1 MGKYFTTSE
10 DISEIVNRKFQET
23 GLSGYGVNLKTLSV
37 KKAKEVV
44 KVSKASAATEFIAK
58 KDDMIQLFIYEE
70 VFDRLPDEVK
80 DMLVEMALSNVSYDI
95 DKDKLNV
102 DTNPF
107 NQIFSMRKKYGN
119 VILDNLELSSMLILQ
134 VEEEERERKQAE
146 REAKKA
152 KKNN

>member
-1 MGKYFTTSE
+1 MGKYFTTSD
-10 DISEIVNRKFQET
+10 DIAEIVNRKFQET

-37 KKAKEVV
+37 KKAKEVI
-44 KVSKASAATEFIAK
+44 KISKASAATEFIVK
-58 KDDMIQLFIYEE
+58 KDDMVQLFIYEE

-80 DMLVEMALSNVSYDI
+80 DMLIEMALSNVSYDV

-119 VILDNLELSSMLILQ
+119 IILDNLELASMLILQ
-134 VEEEERERKQAE
+134 VEEEEKERKQAE

>member
-80 DMLVEMALSNVSYDI
+80 DMLIEMALSNVSYDV

-119 VILDNLELSSMLILQ
+119 VILDNLELASMLILQ
-134 VEEEERERKQAE
+134 VEEEEKERKQAE
-146 REAKKA
+146 RDAKKA

>member
-10 DISEIVNRKFQET
+10 DIAEIVNRKFQET

-80 DMLVEMALSNVSYDI
+80 DMLIEMALSNVSYDV

-119 VILDNLELSSMLILQ
+119 VILDNLELASMLILQ
-134 VEEEERERKQAE
+134 VKEEEKERKQAE

>member
-10 DISEIVNRKFQET
+10 DIAEIVNRKFQET

-119 VILDNLELSSMLILQ
+119 VILDNLELASMLILQ
-134 VEEEERERKQAE
+134 VEEEEKERKQAE
-146 REAKKA
+146 RDAKKA

>member
-10 DISEIVNRKFQET
+10 DIAEIVNRKFQET

>member
-1 MGKYFTTSE
+1 MGKYFTTSD
-10 DISEIVNRKFQET
+10 DIAEIVNRKFQET

-58 KDDMIQLFIYEE
+58 KDDMVQLFIYEE

-80 DMLVEMALSNVSYDI
+80 DMLIEMALSNVSYDV

-107 NQIFSMRKKYGN
+107 NQIFSMRNKYGN

>member
-10 DISEIVNRKFQET
+10 DIAEIVNRKFQET

-80 DMLVEMALSNVSYDI
+80 DMLIEMALSNVSYDV

-102 DTNPF
+102 DSNPF

-119 VILDNLELSSMLILQ
+119 VILDNLELASMLILQ
-134 VEEEERERKQAE
+134 VEEEEKERKQAE
-146 REAKKA
+146 RDAKKA

>member
-1 MGKYFTTSE
+1 MSKYFTTSD
-10 DISEIVNRKFQET
+10 DIAEIVNRKFQET

-80 DMLVEMALSNVSYDI
+80 DMLIEMALSNVSYDI

>member
-1 MGKYFTTSE
+1 MGKYFTTSD
-10 DISEIVNRKFQET
+10 DIAEIVNRKFQET

>member
-1 MGKYFTTSE
+1 MSKYFTTSD
-10 DISEIVNRKFQET
+10 DIAEIVNRKFQET

-80 DMLVEMALSNVSYDI
+80 DMLIEMALSNVSYDV

-107 NQIFSMRKKYGN
+107 NQIFSMRKTYGN
-119 VILDNLELSSMLILQ
+119 VILDNLELASMLILQ
-134 VEEEERERKQAE
+134 VEEEEKERKQAE
-146 REAKKA
+146 REAKRA

>member
-1 MGKYFTTSE
+1 MSKYFTTSD
-10 DISEIVNRKFQET
+10 DIAEIVNRKFQET

-80 DMLVEMALSNVSYDI
+80 DMLIEMALSNVSYDV

-119 VILDNLELSSMLILQ
+119 VILDNLELASMLILQ
-134 VEEEERERKQAE
+134 VEEEEKERKQAE
-146 REAKKA
+146 REAKRA

>member
-10 DISEIVNRKFQET
+10 DIAEIVNRKFQET
-23 GLSGYGVNLKTLSV
+23 GLGGYGVNLKTLSV

-70 VFDRLPDEVK
+70 VFDRLTDEVK
-80 DMLVEMALSNVSYDI
+80 DMLIEMALSNVSYDSE
-95 DKDKLNV
+95 KDKLNV

-107 NQIFSMRKKYGN
+107 NQIFSMRRKYGN
-119 VILDNLELSSMLILQ
+119 VILDNLELASMLILQ
-134 VEEEERERKQAE
+134 VEEEEKERKQAE

>member
-1 MGKYFTTSE
+1 MGKYFTTSD
-10 DISEIVNRKFQET
+10 DIAEIVNRKFQET
-23 GLSGYGVNLKTLSV
+23 RLGSYGVNLKTLSV

-70 VFDRLPDEVK
+70 VFDRLTDEVK
-80 DMLVEMALSNVSYDI
+80 DMLIEMALSNVSYDSE
-95 DKDKLNV
+95 KDKLNV

-107 NQIFSMRKKYGN
+107 NQIFSMRRKYGN
-119 VILDNLELSSMLILQ
+119 VILDNLELASMLILQ
-134 VEEEERERKQAE
+134 VEEEEKERKQAE

-152 KKNN
+152 NKNN